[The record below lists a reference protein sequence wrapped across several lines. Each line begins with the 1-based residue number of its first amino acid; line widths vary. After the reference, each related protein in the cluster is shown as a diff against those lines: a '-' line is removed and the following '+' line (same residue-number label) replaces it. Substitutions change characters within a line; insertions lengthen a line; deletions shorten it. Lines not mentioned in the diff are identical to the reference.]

1 MDIQSILGYADNS
14 PFRNNPY
21 LDIKSPE
28 GLIDMENTSIDLL
41 GIDNLGNVKKM
52 KANSKNPYKFEGT
65 TVREIPLNKNP
76 YKQEGGS
83 MKEAY
88 DFLFSEDNEEPVDV
102 SQVIEDEDKN
112 ELSLQKNERLLRE
125 RQANELALEQA
136 ELSGLD
142 NPYRRK
148 RKEDYGDDGLDFDEP
163 DTMYDNSTY
172 TGNLS
177 SGKWGSQN
185 IGKHGQK
192 IINDVT
198 NALGYTPEFNSILR
212 DAAQQKKLVAQ
223 GVGAT
228 NSWHLTG
235 NAVDMKPADW
245 NKLTPEKKQYFR
257 SNYDVIYHNN
267 HYHIE
272 PKG

>member
-1 MDIQSILGYADNS
+1 MDIKSILGYADNS

-21 LDIKSPE
+21 LDIKTPE
-28 GLIDMENTSIDLL
+28 GTITMENTSVDLL

-76 YKQEGGS
+76 YMQGGGS
-83 MKEAY
+83 MKNAY
-88 DFLFSEDNEEPVDV
+88 DFLFG
-102 SQVIEDEDKN
+102 EDEEDIAPEPTIQEDEKD
-112 ELSLQKNERLLRE
+112 ELALQKAERALRE
-125 RQANELALEQA
+125 RQDNELALEQA

-148 RKEDYGDDGLDFDEP
+148 LKDQYGDDGLDFDEP
-163 DTMYDNSTY
+163 DTMYDKSTY
-172 TGNLS
+172 SGQLS
-177 SGKWGSQN
+177 SGKWGNQN
-185 IGKHGQK
+185 IGKHGQR
-192 IINDVT
+192 IISDVT
-198 NALGYTPEFNSILR
+198 NALGYTPEFNSIYR

-223 GVGAT
+223 GIGAT

-245 NKLTPEKKQYFR
+245 NKLSPEKKQYFR
-257 SNYDVIYHNN
+257 ANYDVTYHNN

>member
-1 MDIQSILGYADNS
+1 MDLQSILGYANNS
-14 PFRNNPY
+14 PYRNSPY
-21 LDIKSPE
+21 LDIQTPQ
-28 GLIDMENTSIDLL
+28 GFIDMSQTPVDLL
-41 GIDNLGNVKKM
+41 GVDNLGNVKKM
-52 KANSKNPYKFEGT
+52 KALSKNPYKFEGT

-76 YKQEGGS
+76 YMQDGGS
-83 MKEAY
+83 MKDAY
-88 DFLFSEDNEEPVDV
+88 DFLFDEEEDDAIPEPTVQD
-102 SQVIEDEDKN
+102 DEKD
-112 ELSLQKNERLLRE
+112 ELALQKAERALRE
-125 RQANELALEQA
+125 RQQNDLALEQA

-148 RKEDYGDDGLDFDEP
+148 LKDQYGDDGLDFDEP

-172 TGNLS
+172 TGQLS
-177 SGKWGSQN
+177 SGKWGNQN
-185 IGKHGQK
+185 IGKHGQR
-192 IINDVT
+192 IISDVT
-198 NALGYTPEFNSILR
+198 NALGYTPEFNSIYR

-223 GVGAT
+223 GIGAK

-257 SNYDVIYHNN
+257 ANYDVIYHNN